1 VKVSVDDDRC
11 AGHGVCTTMCPE
23 VFALNDDGY
32 AVVQSPDVPSG
43 LEAAVRRAVQSCP
56 ERAITAEEPAA
67 S

>member
-1 VKVSVDDDRC
+1 MRVTVDDDRC

-32 AVVQSPDVPSG
+32 AIVETPDVPAG
-43 LEAAVRRAVQSCP
+43 LEADVRRAVQSCP